1 MYDRNTLL
9 EAEFLCPGLDCHFST
24 KRSQKKKKKMEL
36 VTAVLVG
43 QEFLLELYS

>member
-1 MYDRNTLL
+1 MIEIPFWKLSSCVQDWIVTFQLRG
-9 EAEFLCPGLDCHFST
+9 A
-24 KRSQKKKKKMEL
+24 KKKKKMEL

>member
-24 KRSQKKKKKMEL
+24 ERSQKKKKVEL
-36 VTAVLVG
+36 VTAALVG